1 MKVLLI
7 EDDQSYA
14 ALLGSTMADD
24 AVSITHAPGLE
35 TGLRMLGEGT
45 YDAVL
50 LDLTLPDSPRDETL
64 KRLREAD
71 EAVATVVISTGLT
84 PDEELQA
91 LRDGAQEVVDK
102 ERDPRHLRRLLEHA
116 VARQQRLSQVT
127 REGRRERRLREE
139 AEASMRWFEDLR
151 DVAPT
156 VSEQVLG
163 IASPLD
169 SIPDARERLTEM
181 YGELLDLAVRRAMYR
196 DEPHTGPRVR
206 AFAAQL
212 AELRVGPREVAEV
225 HSLALRHREEHV
237 PDAMPELMRSEGRLL
252 LVEVMGYLVA
262 AYRTQALGGRGTTRL
277 SGTPAGRSASPQ

>member
-7 EDDQSYA
+7 EDDPGYA
-14 ALLGSTMADD
+14 ALLRSTLTED
-24 AVSITHAPGLE
+24 AVSLTHAPELE

-50 LDLTLPDSPRDETL
+50 LDLALPDSPRHETL

-71 EAVATVVISTGLT
+71 ENVATVIVSGTLSPEEVIT
-84 PDEELQA
+84 A
-91 LRDGAQEVVDK
+91 LEDGAQEVVEKGGDTA
-102 ERDPRHLRRLLEHA
+102 ELLQLLTRA
-116 VARQQRLSQVT
+116 VARQHRLSEVT
-127 REGRRERRLREE
+127 REGRRERRLRQE

-212 AELRVGPREVAEV
+212 AELRMGPREVAEV
-225 HSLALRHREEHV
+225 HSMALRHREEHV